1 MAYADQKMS
10 NTRIVSLGVVALLH
24 VLLGYAF
31 VTGLALK
38 VVKQIVAPIEAVQVK
53 DEAPPPDEPPPPP
66 PKEQEIPPYVPP
78 PEVTVQ
84 SDAPPPP
91 TISTQNVAPPPPTP
105 FTPPAPRAA
114 EPAPPPPAPS
124 GPTSRA
130 SPANARAFEVSE
142 DDYPPSSLRAE
153 EEGVTRVSVT
163 IGATGRVETCTVVT
177 SSNFP
182 KLDERTCRIAQ
193 TRWRYKPAL
202 QNGTPVGDT
211 LQRNV
216 RWQITTK

>member
-1 MAYADQKMS
+1 MAYADQKIS

-84 SDAPPPP
+84 SDSPPPP
-91 TISTQNVAPPPPTP
+91 TLSVQTVQPQPQPT
-105 FTPPAPRAA
+105 FTPAPPAPRA
-114 EPAPPPPAPS
+114 EPPPAPA
-124 GPTSRA
+124 GPTQRA
-130 SPANARAFEVSE
+130 QQANARIFEVSE

-153 EEGVTRVSVT
+153 EEGVTQVKVT
-163 IGATGRVETCTVVT
+163 IGANGRVETCDVTT

-182 KLDERTCRIAQ
+182 KLDERTCKIAQ
-193 TRWRYKPAL
+193 SRWRFKPAL
-202 QNGTPVGDT
+202 QNGTPVADT
-211 LQRNV
+211 LVKRI
-216 RWQITTK
+216 RWQIRR